1 VRSRLTPVLRRVRR
15 ETRSGVML
23 LATAVVGL
31 TIAGYLLAQE
41 RIQWPSWIPLL
52 GQHYYVLN
60 APVSAVDGILP
71 GQGQAVTIAGVDVG
85 EISGVHLG
93 SDEPIVTM
101 RLDGR
106 YGSRIYSDATIL
118 LRPKTGLE
126 DMVAELDPGSS
137 RDGHHL
143 PSGATLGPSATQPT
157 VGFDQTLAELDTDTR
172 TELMDLVSGAGQALA
187 GKGGT
192 ELAGTLRDFDPL
204 SQDTERASALLRR
217 RGTELTRLTA
227 NLARISSEL
236 GSNEGAI
243 TRFVR
248 GNAGVWQAFA
258 AEDRDLR
265 RTISLLP
272 GTLRT
277 SDTALRRLGGLSA
290 QLHTTVT
297 RLAPAARALGPSLVA
312 LRPFLKRTTPV
323 LGTQLRPFSV
333 AAQPTARLLA
343 PAAERLARATPA
355 LTTLARELNAIVN
368 ELAYEPGHGQEGY
381 LFYLPWASHDTNSA
395 LSSQDGNRPLRQ
407 SLLLYNCGTLQLMQN
422 YLTGVTQNPTL
433 LTILKLLDLPSYSA
447 DCNTDVPRR

>member
-1 VRSRLTPVLRRVRR
+1 
-15 ETRSGVML
+15 ML

-31 TIAGYLLAQE
+31 AIAGYLLAQE
-41 RIQWPSWIPLL
+41 RIQWPSWLPVL

-93 SDEPIVTM
+93 ANEPVVTM

-106 YGSRIYSDATIL
+106 YGSRIYSNATVL

-137 RDGHHL
+137 RGGRHL
-143 PSGATLGPSATQPT
+143 HSGATLNASDTLPT
-157 VGFDQTLAELDTDTR
+157 VDFDQTLAELDTDTR

-187 GKGGT
+187 GKGGAQ
-192 ELAGTLRDFDPL
+192 LAGTLRDFDPL
-204 SQDTERASALLRR
+204 SKDTKQASALLRL
-217 RGTELTRLTA
+217 RGTELARLTA
-227 NLARISSEL
+227 NLAKISTEL
-236 GSNEGAI
+236 GDNEGSI
-243 TRFVR
+243 TRFIK
-248 GNAGVWQAFA
+248 GNAGVWSAFA
-258 AEDRDLR
+258 AEDRNLS
-265 RTISLLP
+265 RTIALLP

-277 SDTALRRLGGLSA
+277 SDTALTRLSSLSS

-297 RLAPAARALGPSLVA
+297 RLEPAAQALGPSLTA

-323 LGTQLRPFSV
+323 LSDELRPFSI
-333 AAQPTARLLA
+333 AAQPTANLLA
-343 PAAERLARATPA
+343 PAAERLARATPG

-368 ELAYEPGHGQEGY
+368 ELAYEPGHGQQGY

-395 LSSQDGNRPLRQ
+395 LSSQAGGRPLRQ
-407 SLLLYNCGTLQLMQN
+407 SLLLYNCGTQQLMQN
-422 YLTGVTQNPTL
+422 YLTGVSQNPTL
-433 LTILKLLDLPSYSA
+433 LTILSLLDLPDYAA
-447 DCNTDVPRR
+447 DCRGDVPRK